1 MVLLAR
7 KTWGFSFVEMVLA
20 VGLLAITILTLA
32 FLSLT
37 IIRSTTK
44 SNDRISATA
53 VCNTILDK
61 TIKKGQND
69 PSFWSGDWSSTPYD
83 TGKQK
88 FGKIEYKYDVW
99 AETVVDVHGNAIGAK
114 FTGPGQ
120 PPDNRLKLVRAK
132 VSWFDTDGTTR
143 QGYGKLEEM
152 VTRLV
157 NEHPTLP

>member
-1 MVLLAR
+1 
-7 KTWGFSFVEMVLA
+7 MVLA
-20 VGLLAITILTLA
+20 VGLLAITILTLS

-53 VCNTILDK
+53 VCDTILDK
-61 TIKKGQND
+61 TIKEGQND
-69 PSFWSGDWSSTPYD
+69 PLFWSGDYSATPYR

-88 FGKIEYKYDVW
+88 FGKIEYDYDVW
-99 AETVVDVHGNAIGAK
+99 AETVKDVHGNEIGVGM
-114 FTGPGQ
+114 T
-120 PPDNRLKLVRAK
+120 DNHLKMVRAK
-132 VSWFDTDGTTR
+132 VSWFDTKSTTR
-143 QGYGKLEEM
+143 QGYGKLEET